1 MQIVGPQCTQMI
13 INAFKVATEI
23 EEDACEICQEN
34 ALSHDQN
41 RNGSPKLSLMLT
53 SSIVSHQ
60 ETDFKILSIISKI
73 SWEGFSQPAK

>member
-41 RNGSPKLSLMLT
+41 RNGSPKLSLA
-53 SSIVSHQ
+53 SSHQ

-73 SWEGFSQPAK
+73 SWEAFSQPAK